1 MPSRGYRKGV
11 SDSKVPKPEL
21 LRTRVSRATRQ
32 SLEADAAN
40 RSMTLSCL
48 IGAIL
53 DAHVRKSRLE
63 LPQQRGLSSA
73 ALRELAR
80 IGNNLNQIA
89 HQANV
94 LNLSR
99 IEDAAIGTLAAVM
112 AAVRRL

>member
-21 LRTRVSRATRQ
+21 LRTRVSQVTRQ
-32 SLEADAAN
+32 ALEVEAAS
-40 RSMTLSCL
+40 RCITLSRL

-53 DAHVRKSRLE
+53 QAHVRKTRME

-89 HQANV
+89 RQANV
-94 LNLSR
+94 MNLSR
-99 IEDAAIGTLAAVM
+99 IEDEALGTLAAVM

>member
-40 RSMTLSCL
+40 RSMTLSRL

-63 LPQQRGLSSA
+63 LPQQRGPSSG
-73 ALRELAR
+73 ALRELTR

-89 HQANV
+89 RQAN
-94 LNLSR
+94 LMNLPH